1 MSAAQNES
9 RKRGKKRY
17 VSGQQGKRWKGSRE
31 LEVGMQGILITCN
44 MNERKCT
51 AEAFNLLND
60 YADKL
65 YGPEKLHDNKGNN
78 SSSEEDEAEEEE
90 DVDVAL
96 KKEVAQLQSSRR
108 KQERR
113 FQALDSG
120 ANNVIFIK
128 THNLEPDKLIHHILS
143 DLHTTKKK
151 KSRVILRMLPVTG
164 TCKAFQE
171 DMLKYLTTFLEPWF
185 KTPNSATYQI
195 AFKARNSSHNKR
207 EEIIKSIASL
217 VGKLNPKNKVD
228 LTNPELTIIVEV
240 IKSVCCVSVARDYT
254 LYRKYNVQE
263 VVKEDAPKADAAKT
277 RTEPNAAEQKDEHN
291 GGEAEEKKVAAEEK
305 EEEEKKKVA
314 AEEEEEEKKVAAEEE
329 EEKNEAENE
338 EGVNE
343 GEGGGE

>member
-1 MSAAQNES
+1 MSAVQNES
-9 RKRGKKRY
+9 RKRSKKRY
-17 VSGQQGKRWKGSRE
+17 VAGHHNKRWKGSRE

-51 AEAFNLLND
+51 AEALNLLGE

-65 YGPEKLHDNKGNN
+65 CGPEKLQENMG
-78 SSSEEDEAEEEE
+78 SSSEEEEAEEE

-96 KKEVAQLQSSRR
+96 KKEVAQLQASGT

-120 ANNVIFIK
+120 ANNVIFIR
-128 THNLEPDKLIHHILS
+128 TQNIESDKLVHHILS

-171 DMLKYLTTFLEPWF
+171 DMVKYLTTFLEPWF
-185 KTPNSATYQI
+185 KTPNCATYQI

-207 EEIIKSIASL
+207 DEIIKSIAGL

-240 IKSVCCVSVARDYT
+240 IKAVCCLSVVKDYT

-263 VVKEDAPKADAAKT
+263 VVKDDISKPEVTTEKADT
-277 RTEPNAAEQKDEHN
+277 NTTNQKEKPDA
-291 GGEAEEKKVAAEEK
+291 GEADKEEKKGEEDEDK
-305 EEEEKKKVA
+305 SVSPEKG
-314 AEEEEEEKKVAAEEE
+314 
-329 EEKNEAENE
+329 
-338 EGVNE
+338 EGDK

>member
-1 MSAAQNES
+1 
-9 RKRGKKRY
+9 
-17 VSGQQGKRWKGSRE
+17 
-31 LEVGMQGILITCN
+31 MQGILITCN

-51 AEAFNLLND
+51 AEAFNLLNE

-65 YGPEKLHDNKGNN
+65 YGPEKFEDSNGG
-78 SSSEEDEAEEEE
+78 SSEDEDAEEEE
-90 DVDVAL
+90 DVDAAL
-96 KKEVAQLQSSRR
+96 KKEVAQLQAAGS

-113 FQALDSG
+113 FNALESG

-128 THNLEPDKLIHHILS
+128 THNLESDKLVHHILS

-185 KTPNSATYQI
+185 KTPNCATYQI

-207 EEIIKSIASL
+207 DEIIKSVAGL

-240 IKSVCCVSVARDYT
+240 IKAVCCISVVKDYT

-263 VVKEDAPKADAAKT
+263 VVKEDTPKADVTTTKT
-277 RTEPNAAEQKDEHN
+277 ESSATEQVETKEEKDEEDGDN
-291 GGEAEEKKVAAEEK
+291 KKVPEDNKLVDKDEC
-305 EEEEKKKVA
+305 
-314 AEEEEEEKKVAAEEE
+314 
-329 EEKNEAENE
+329 NGNQ
-338 EGVNE
+338 
-343 GEGGGE
+343 